1 MAGKSR
7 RNNNDRFVTYMLV
20 GFAVVI
26 VGLVAGLL
34 ISNALKVTYEYDSF
48 DYVTSY
54 GDVTNMPED
63 QYIVYWYGLN
73 CSHCNDIKQEVLE
86 FADNNKAGIKVYLMD
101 SSNAT
106 TGTNDIVDPDTG
118 VAMTGTPS
126 MIVVVDGVVV
136 DVFVGS
142 GDVPNLIDDINDGV
156 YNRIN

>member
-1 MAGKSR
+1 
-7 RNNNDRFVTYMLV
+7 
-20 GFAVVI
+20 
-26 VGLVAGLL
+26 
-34 ISNALKVTYEYDSF
+34 
-48 DYVTSY
+48 
-54 GDVTNMPED
+54 MPED